1 MLFSIYKL
9 FLTLFFKLL
18 NFNQV
23 IRNIFLFFYDEQNIS
38 KFTKPFS
45 FFKRTNTFF
54 NFLKYLL
61 NLVTQLFTFLNIR
74 ILLIFFFNFILLN
87 LNCLLNLLPDTFF
100 FIEN

>member
-18 NFNQV
+18 NFNQT

-54 NFLKYLL
+54 NFLKYLS
-61 NLVTQLFTFLNIR
+61 NFIIQLVTFLNIQ
-74 ILLIFFFNFILLN
+74 ILLIFFFTVILLI
-87 LNCLLNLLPDTFF
+87 LHCLLSLLPDTFF
-100 FIEN
+100 FI